1 MSIQPITDKE
11 QELICK
17 NVVAACRDISKLN
30 KRGYGFLYLASGFI
44 AHFNLDGFKDAFGN
58 GDALRRAILANQNN
72 NQWGNFRIGERNAE
86 YYFSKRDTYNRIC
99 AALARV

>member
-11 QELICK
+11 KELIYK

-44 AHFNLDGFKDAFGN
+44 AHFNLDGFREAFGN
-58 GDALRRAILANQNN
+58 GDALRRAILANQDN
-72 NQWGNFRIGERNAE
+72 NQWRNFRIGEQNAE
-86 YYFSKRDTYNRIC
+86 YYFSKRDVYNRIC
-99 AALARV
+99 AALARA